1 MNGSVYWRK
10 KEIKTLAMK
19 WKIEIYN
26 KFSQPSGVAQDIID
40 LGIDQVESINF
51 SRLYFLEGNLSIGQV
66 EQICSQLL
74 ADRITENYR
83 FYEEKSAPRDNGI
96 SQIEVVFKSGV
107 TDTVAEN
114 ICKGIGDLDISC
126 LPETITA
133 QTGRQYNFR
142 FRSDQTSPQSKRDLL
157 EIIATRLLANEV
169 IESFNI
175 SM

>member
-1 MNGSVYWRK
+1 MSK
-10 KEIKTLAMK
+10 KKVPTPKALVQITSM
-19 WKIEIYN
+19 
-26 KFSQPSGVAQDIID
+26 
-40 LGIDQVESINF
+40 
-51 SRLYFLEGNLSIGQV
+51 YFNQG
-66 EQICSQLL
+66 
-74 ADRITENYR
+74 R
-83 FYEEKSAPRDNGI
+83 FCFYVL
-96 SQIEVVFKSGV
+96 IEVVFKSGV

-133 QTGRQYNFR
+133 QTGRQYNFH

>member
-26 KFSQPSGVAQDIID
+26 KFSQPSGVAQDIRD

-83 FYEEKSAPRDNGI
+83 FYEEKSAPKDNGV

-107 TDTVAEN
+107 TDTVAGN

-133 QTGRQYNFR
+133 QTGRQYNFH
-142 FRSDQTSPQSKRDLL
+142 FRSDQNSPQSKRDLL